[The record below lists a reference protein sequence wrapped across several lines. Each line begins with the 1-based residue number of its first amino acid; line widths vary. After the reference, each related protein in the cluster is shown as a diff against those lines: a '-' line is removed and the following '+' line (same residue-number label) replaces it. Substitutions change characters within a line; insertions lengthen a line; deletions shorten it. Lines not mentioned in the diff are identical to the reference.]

1 MQSAPVPENE
11 AQRLAELLSYE
22 ILDTEAEALFDEITA
37 LASQICESPIA
48 LISLIDPERQWF
60 KSKVGLDASETSRN
74 IAFCAHAILQNK
86 VFEVPDTLD
95 DPRFEDNPLVTG
107 FPNIRAYAGAPLIT
121 PSGHA
126 IGTLCTICDKPHE
139 LTDLQKQALV
149 TLSHS
154 VVAQLELRRKNLE
167 LERTNQFK
175 SDFLSYVSHEVRTP
189 LNAINTFSRLLEQE
203 AQTEKMPEMFR
214 QSLGHIRQSGE
225 RLLDIVNSV
234 LDVKQIEAGKMK
246 LLPRPISTDDFFVH
260 LFSLTRVRAQER
272 DIHFQTH
279 IDDSLPDVI
288 ELDDTKFGQVAL
300 NVLTNAI
307 KYTNRGKDVRA
318 QITFRDDILKMV
330 VKDEGIGISDEDQK
344 RLFLPFE
351 RMENASQ
358 FDGTG
363 LGLMITRKL
372 VELMNGNI
380 RLTSQ
385 LNKGTTVIV
394 EVPVKTLKNTSL
406 VDETG
411 PAFVQQIDIRPDAT
425 VLVVED
431 NEINQVVIQALL
443 EKLQVSHTIVSSGEA
458 CLDEL
463 HKKRPDLILMDLN
476 LPGISGKEATLQL
489 KKQHPLLPVVALTA
503 DVITDKNTLI
513 ASGMDAVLTK
523 PVETVDLIRTLNFY
537 LNNEQ

>member
-1 MQSAPVPENE
+1 MQSAPIPDNE
-11 AQRLAELLSYE
+11 EQRLAELLSYD

-48 LISLIDPERQWF
+48 LISLVDPDRQWF

-74 IAFCAHAILQNK
+74 IAFCAHAILQDE

-95 DPRFEDNPLVTG
+95 DPRFEDNPLVIG
-107 FPNIRAYAGAPLIT
+107 SPNIRAYAGAPLIT
-121 PSGHA
+121 PSGYA
-126 IGTLCTICDKPHE
+126 IGTLCTISDKPQE
-139 LTDLQKQALV
+139 LTALQKQALT

-154 VVAQLELRRKNLE
+154 VVAHLELRRKNLE
-167 LERTNQFK
+167 LKRTNQFK

-203 AQTEKMPEMFR
+203 AQAENMPVMFR

-246 LLPRPISTDDFFVH
+246 LLPRPVSTSDFFVH

-288 ELDDTKFGQVAL
+288 ELDDTKFAQVAL

-307 KYTNRGKDVRA
+307 KYTHKGKHVRA
-318 QITFRDDILKMV
+318 QILFRNNTLKLV
-330 VKDEGIGISDEDQK
+330 VKDEGIGISEEDQK
-344 RLFLPFE
+344 RLFQPFE

-372 VELMNGNI
+372 LELMDGTI

-385 LNKGTTVIV
+385 LNEGTTVVID
-394 EVPVKTLKNTSL
+394 VPVKSMNNSSL
-406 VDETG
+406 VDENG
-411 PAFVQQIDIRPDAT
+411 PAYVQQLNLRANAT

-431 NEINQVVIQALL
+431 NEINQIVIKALL
-443 EKLQVSHTIVSSGEA
+443 EKLEVAHAIVDSGEA
-458 CLDEL
+458 CLEWLKSDQ
-463 HKKRPDLILMDLN
+463 PDLILMDLN
-476 LPGISGKEATLQL
+476 LPGISGKEATTQL
-489 KKQHPLLPVVALTA
+489 KKQFPSLPVVALTA

>member
-1 MQSAPVPENE
+1 MQSAPVPDNE
-11 AQRLAELLSYE
+11 EQRLAELLSYD

-48 LISLIDPERQWF
+48 LISLIDPDRQWF
-60 KSKVGLDASETSRN
+60 KSKVGLNASETSRN
-74 IAFCAHAILQNK
+74 IAFCAHAILQDE

-107 FPNIRAYAGAPLIT
+107 APNIRAYAGAPLIT

-126 IGTLCTICDKPHE
+126 IGTLCAISDEPQE
-139 LTDLQKQALV
+139 LTELQKQALT

-154 VVAQLELRRKNLE
+154 VVAHLELRRKNLE
-167 LERTNQFK
+167 LIRTNQFK

-203 AQTEKMPEMFR
+203 AQSEKMPPMFR

-246 LLPRPISTDDFFVH
+246 LLPRPVSSRDFFVH

-279 IDDSLPDVI
+279 IDDSLPEVI
-288 ELDDTKFGQVAL
+288 ELDDTKFAQVAL

-307 KYTNRGKDVRA
+307 KYTHKGKHVRS
-318 QITFRDDILKMV
+318 QILFRNNTLKLV
-330 VKDEGIGISDEDQK
+330 VKDEGIGISEEDQK
-344 RLFLPFE
+344 RLFQPFE
-351 RMENASQ
+351 RMENATQ

-372 VELMNGNI
+372 LELMHGNI

-385 LNKGTTVIV
+385 LNEGTTVVID
-394 EVPVKTLKNTSL
+394 VPVKALKNTSL
-406 VDETG
+406 AEDTG
-411 PAFVQQIDIRPDAT
+411 PAFVQQIDLRANAT

-431 NEINQVVIQALL
+431 NEINQVVIRTLL
-443 EKLQVSHTIVSSGEA
+443 EKLEVTHAIVDSGEA
-458 CLDEL
+458 CLEWL
-463 HKKRPDLILMDLN
+463 KTEQPDLILMDLN
-476 LPGISGKEATLQL
+476 LPGISGKEAARQI
-489 KKQHPLLPVVALTA
+489 KKQFPSLPVVALTA
-503 DVITDKNTLI
+503 DVITDKNTLM

-523 PVETVDLIRTLNFY
+523 PVETVDLTSTLNHY